1 MNALFFLLGIITFIS
16 VTNFADILFI
26 FMKVRD
32 LEEELKEL
40 KYIEINKK

>member
-16 VTNFADILFI
+16 VTNFVDILFI

-32 LEEELKEL
+32 LEKEL
-40 KYIEINKK
+40 EEIKYIEINKK